1 MTTAVSLDLS
11 PDAPH
16 TPQRTAELA
25 GRLAE
30 IVRVLGEATK
40 DGVAQDADRADGAND
55 TNSANGTSGDRPAP
69 GIGWPVA
76 PEDLLDR
83 LARLAEGTEELYP
96 RLADALGRHHEA
108 GTWRVAPVTGYARD
122 LDEDLATVAE
132 HLNEAATLAADVA
145 RHLYQARNLL
155 SCVRPNYPRTDAAT
169 AHVAHKA
176 CLEQEPEPNL
186 DQSQEPE
193 LVQGQELEQQRE
205 LDSRQEPAA
214 EPEGGAE
221 VAAAPDPSDA
231 LTTPLPAALSESA
244 VASASTSTPAPS
256 PTTTL
261 PTKPAPPATDVP
273 QATERVA
280 VSRVAPVAPRP
291 PTLAPHAAVISSAPA
306 ATAQAVGASAHE

>member
-40 DGVAQDADRADGAND
+40 DGAVDGADGPD
-55 TNSANGTSGDRPAP
+55 TDRPAP

-96 RLADALGRHHEA
+96 RLADALGRHQEA

-132 HLNEAATLAADVA
+132 HLNEAAALAADVA

-155 SCVRPNYPRTDAAT
+155 SCVRPNYPRTDGAAPR
-169 AHVAHKA
+169 AASQ
-176 CLEQEPEPNL
+176 EQGSEPE
-186 DQSQEPE
+186 
-193 LVQGQELEQQRE
+193 QGQEQGSQPQQEQSQDREPDRQRESDRE
-205 LDSRQEPAA
+205 LDRDREQPA
-214 EPEGGAE
+214 EAE
-221 VAAAPDPSDA
+221 V
-231 LTTPLPAALSESA
+231 SA
-244 VASASTSTPAPS
+244 TPAPS
-256 PTTTL
+256 A
-261 PTKPAPPATDVP
+261 PASPASASLSAE
-273 QATERVA
+273 ATSAASV
-280 VSRVAPVAPRP
+280 VAPGAPVRPRP
-291 PTLAPHAAVISSAPA
+291 PAFARAPHTAVISSGSTA
-306 ATAQAVGASAHE
+306 AAQAVAASAHE

>member
-40 DGVAQDADRADGAND
+40 DGVAQDADRADGTNGAN
-55 TNSANGTSGDRPAP
+55 GDRPAP

-155 SCVRPNYPRTDAAT
+155 SCVRPNYPRTDAAA
-169 AHVAHKA
+169 AHAA
-176 CLEQEPEPNL
+176 CLEQEPEPNS
-186 DQSQEPE
+186 DQGQEPE

-205 LDSRQEPAA
+205 LDGRQEPAAEPAA

-231 LTTPLPAALSESA
+231 LTTPLPSALSESA

-261 PTKPAPPATDVP
+261 PAKPAPPATDVP

>member
-40 DGVAQDADRADGAND
+40 DGVAEAADGAGGAD
-55 TNSANGTSGDRPAP
+55 GDRPAP

-96 RLADALGRHHEA
+96 RLAGALGRHQQA

-132 HLNEAATLAADVA
+132 HLNEAAALAADVA

-155 SCVRPNYPRTDAAT
+155 SCVRPNYPRTDGA
-169 AHVAHKA
+169 
-176 CLEQEPEPNL
+176 P
-186 DQSQEPE
+186 
-193 LVQGQELEQQRE
+193 
-205 LDSRQEPAA
+205 SRAEAA
-214 EPEGGAE
+214 EAE
-221 VAAAPDPSDA
+221 A
-231 LTTPLPAALSESA
+231 
-244 VASASTSTPAPS
+244 TPAPALC
-256 PTTTL
+256 PHTT
-261 PTKPAPPATDVP
+261 
-273 QATERVA
+273 
-280 VSRVAPVAPRP
+280 
-291 PTLAPHAAVISSAPA
+291 AVISPASDTTARAARVSAL
-306 ATAQAVGASAHE
+306 E